1 MISTAMIFLF
11 ISGIFFIGFFGNLL
25 FRKTKISDIFFLLI
39 IGVLLGSGLH
49 LISSSQIGIL
59 KTLAP
64 LFGAIALI
72 ILMFDGGL
80 HLNLYKVIKELGKAS
95 MFTILTF
102 LLTMGFSG
110 VFLKFVFGMPLIYGF
125 MIGAIIGGVS
135 SAVVIP
141 LIKESKAKESI
152 KTILTL
158 ESAITDALCIIVT
171 IAMVEI
177 IVSKTTGVQFITQSI
192 LSAFAIGAVIGI
204 AAGIFWLKILER
216 FKSAREYDY
225 LLTLSF
231 LFLMYVFIEFA
242 KGNGAFGVLM
252 FGLVLGNGREVLKIL
267 KMKEFEIS
275 KTITIFQS
283 EISLFV
289 KTFFLIY
296 LGIIVDVSGLNLKII
311 LMVIGLLV
319 LALGARILS
328 MKVIMNKNS
337 KIDKNY
343 IFSSHA
349 RGLAAAVLA
358 TYPLTMGVVN
368 KYTIAFPVI
377 AFLIIIL
384 TNLTTTIFFFVSEKS
399 NNVKQKKEEGK
410 TIKELIKT
418 NDVLNPVVK

>member
-1 MISTAMIFLF
+1 MISTAMVFLF

-25 FRKTKISDIFFLLI
+25 FRKTKVSDIFFLLI
-39 IGVLLGSGLH
+39 IGIILGSGLH
-49 LISSSQIGIL
+49 LISTSQINVL
-59 KTLAP
+59 KSFAP
-64 LFGAIALI
+64 LFGSVALI
-72 ILMFDGGL
+72 ILMFEGGL

-95 MFTILTF
+95 MFTVLTF

-110 VFLKFVFGMPLIYGF
+110 VLLKYVFGTPWVYGL

-141 LIKESKAKESI
+141 LIKESKATESV

-171 IAMVEI
+171 ISMVQI
-177 IVSKTTGVQFITQSI
+177 IVSKTTSIQFVSQSI

-204 AAGIFWLKILER
+204 VAGIFWLKILEKFR
-216 FKSAREYDY
+216 SAREYDY

-231 LFLMYVFIEFA
+231 LFLIYVFIEFT

-252 FGLVLGNGREVLKIL
+252 FGLILGNGKEVLKIL

-296 LGIIVDVSGLNLKII
+296 LGIIVDISGLNLKII

-328 MKVIMNKNS
+328 IKVMMNKCS
-337 KIDKNY
+337 KTDKSY
-343 IFSSHA
+343 IFASHA

-368 KYTIAFPVI
+368 KYTIAIPVI

-384 TNLTTTIFFFVSEKS
+384 TNLTTTIFFFISEK
-399 NNVKQKKEEGK
+399 NKDTKDKQEKGK
-410 TIKELIKT
+410 TIKELVKA
-418 NDVLNPVVK
+418 NDKLNPVVR

>member
-1 MISTAMIFLF
+1 MISTAMMFLF
-11 ISGIFFIGFFGNLL
+11 VSGIFLIGFFGNLL
-25 FRKTKISDIFFLLI
+25 FRKTKVSDIFFLLI

-49 LISSSQIGIL
+49 LVSSSQISVL
-59 KTLAP
+59 KSFAP

-72 ILMFDGGL
+72 ILMFEGGL
-80 HLNLYKVIKELGKAS
+80 HLDLFKVIRELGKAS
-95 MFTILTF
+95 MFTIITF

-110 VFLKFVFGMPLIYGF
+110 VFLKFVFGMPLVYGF
-125 MIGAIIGGVS
+125 LIGAIIGGVS

-141 LIKESKAKESI
+141 LIKESKATENI

-171 IAMVEI
+171 IAMVDI
-177 IVSKTTGVQFITQSI
+177 IVSKTASVQFVTQSI
-192 LSAFAIGAVIGI
+192 FSAFAIGAVIGI
-204 AAGIFWLKILER
+204 TAGIFWLKVLER

-231 LFLMYVFIEFA
+231 LFLIYVFIEFA

-252 FGLVLGNGREVLKIL
+252 FGLILGNGKAVLKIL
-267 KMKEFEIS
+267 KMRAFEIS

-296 LGIIVDVSGLNLKII
+296 LGIIVDISGMDLRII

-328 MKVIMNKNS
+328 MKIMMNKS
-337 KIDKNY
+337 STVDKNY
-343 IFSSHA
+343 IFASHA

-358 TYPLTMGVVN
+358 TYPLTMGIVN
-368 KYTIAFPVI
+368 KYTVAFPVI

-384 TNLTTTIFFFVSEKS
+384 TNLTTTIFFFISEKS
-399 NNVKQKKEEGK
+399 SVVKEKKEEGK
-410 TIKELIKT
+410 SIKELVKAK
-418 NDVLNPVVK
+418 DVLNPVVK